1 MSTACH
7 GNFCDDDLSAREPL
21 VSVVMPAYNASRTI
35 AGSIKSVQRQL
46 YANWELLVVDD
57 CSTDDTVLI
66 VKGLSTIDS
75 RIKLIPLN
83 KNSGRPAYPRN
94 VAIKEAAGEFI
105 SFLDADD
112 EWMPIKL
119 KKQVSFMTRSKIAF
133 SCSGYEVISFAGEE
147 IGNFNPPM
155 VCSYNDLLA
164 NNSVGCLTA
173 MYDVRILGKQY
184 FPICGHEDYALWL
197 EILRKGYSVHGLQ
210 EPLSLY
216 RLTPGSIS
224 SSKFKLLG
232 FFWNIYKNKE
242 GFSHL
247 MSLLFCL
254 RYAWNS
260 RGKYNN

>member
-1 MSTACH
+1 MSAPSLS
-7 GNFCDDDLSAREPL
+7 NFCSEDLSVRKPL

-35 AGSIKSVQRQL
+35 ASSIKSVQRQS
-46 YANWELLVVDD
+46 YTNWELLVVDD
-57 CSTDDTVLI
+57 CSTDDTMLI

-75 RIKLIPLN
+75 RIKLISLD

-94 VAIKEAAGEFI
+94 KATKEALGEFI
-105 SFLDADD
+105 AFLDADD

-119 KKQVSFMTRSKIAF
+119 KKQVSFMTRSKIA
-133 SCSGYEVISFAGEE
+133 GEE
-147 IGNFNPPM
+147 VGNLNPPM

-164 NNSVGCLTA
+164 KNSVGCLTA

-210 EPLSLY
+210 ESLSLY

-260 RGKYNN
+260 RGKYNS

>member
-1 MSTACH
+1 MFVPY
-7 GNFCDDDLSAREPL
+7 GKFCDDDLTAREPL
-21 VSVVMPAYNASRTI
+21 VSVVMPAYNASHTI
-35 AGSIKSVQRQL
+35 ACAIKSLQRQS
-46 YANWELLVVDD
+46 YVNWELWVVDD
-57 CSTDDTVLI
+57 CSNDDTVLV
-66 VKGLSTIDS
+66 VKELSAIDN
-75 RIKLIPLN
+75 RIKIISLE

-94 VAIKEAAGEFI
+94 VAIKEAAGAFI

-112 EWMPIKL
+112 EWLPIKL

-133 SCSGYEVISFAGEE
+133 SCSGYDVISFAGKE
-147 IGNFNPPM
+147 IGSYSPPM

-197 EILRKGYSVHGLQ
+197 KILREGHSIHGLQ

-216 RLTPGSIS
+216 RLTPGSVS
-224 SSKFKLLG
+224 SSKLKVLK
-232 FFWNIYKNKE
+232 FFWNIYKNQE

-247 MSLLFCL
+247 VSALFCL

-260 RGKYNN
+260 RGKYNK

>member
-1 MSTACH
+1 MSASCH
-7 GNFCDDDLSAREPL
+7 DNFFDDDLAAGEPL
-21 VSVVMPAYNASRTI
+21 VSVVMPAYNASHTI
-35 AGSIKSVQRQL
+35 ARSIKSVQRQL
-46 YANWELLVVDD
+46 YTNWELLVVDD

-66 VKGLSTIDS
+66 VKDLATIDS
-75 RIKLIPLN
+75 RIRLISLA

-94 VAIKEAAGEFI
+94 LAIKEAAGEFI

-112 EWMPIKL
+112 EWLPIKL
-119 KKQVSFMTRSKIAF
+119 RKQVSFMVRSKVAF
-133 SCSGYEVISFAGEE
+133 SCSGYNVISLAGEE
-147 IGNFNPPM
+147 IGSFNPPM
-155 VCSYNDLLA
+155 VCSYYDLLA

-197 EILRKGYSVHGLQ
+197 VILRKGYSVYGLQ

-224 SSKFKLLG
+224 SSKIKLWQ
-232 FFWNIYKNKE
+232 FFWNIYKNQE
-242 GFSHL
+242 GFSYL
-247 MSLLFCL
+247 MSVLFCL
-254 RYAWNS
+254 RYAWNA